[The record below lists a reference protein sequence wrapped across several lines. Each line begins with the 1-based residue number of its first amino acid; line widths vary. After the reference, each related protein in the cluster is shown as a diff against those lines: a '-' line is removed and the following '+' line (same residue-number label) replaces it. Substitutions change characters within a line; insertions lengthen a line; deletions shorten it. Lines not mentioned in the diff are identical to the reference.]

1 MNAEV
6 VVDVK
11 CLEHIYPGGTRVDVC
26 GLEFKVL
33 RGQRIAIL
41 GPNGSGKTTLLK
53 HVLGL
58 LTPTRGNVLVF
69 GKDPSRQHNE
79 IRQHIGALMQNVDEQ
94 LIGPTVFDDVAFA
107 PLNFGFSRQETYR
120 RVEEMLHA
128 LGIYHLRNRL
138 PHYLSGGERKKV
150 ALAGALVFG
159 PDLLVLDEPMSG
171 IDCASRRDI
180 VRFLN
185 QLHRE
190 TEMTMI
196 TAMHDME
203 LVGELADYGYVMRQS
218 GRLELEGTILE
229 LFFEHDLTEYNLEPP
244 TVVQLTK
251 SLQKSGV
258 NLQLTLD
265 VHDFEQQ
272 LLRLIRK

>member
-1 MNAEV
+1 MNGEI

-11 CLEHIYPGGTRVDVC
+11 CLEHVYPGGTRVDVC
-26 GLEFKVL
+26 GLEFEVL

-58 LTPTRGNVLVF
+58 LTPTRGNVSVF
-69 GKDPSRQHNE
+69 GKDPARQHSE
-79 IRQHIGALMQNVDEQ
+79 IRQRIGALMQNVDEQ

-107 PLNFGFSRQETYR
+107 PLNFGFSREETYQ

-128 LGIYHLRNRL
+128 LGIYHLRDRL

-190 TEMTMI
+190 TGMTMI

-203 LVGELADYGYVMRQS
+203 LVGQLADYGYVMRQS
-218 GRLELEGTILE
+218 GRLELEGTVLE
-229 LFFEHDLTEYNLEPP
+229 LFFEHDLAEYNLEPP

-251 SLQKSGV
+251 SLQRNGV
-258 NLQLTLD
+258 NLQHTLD
-265 VHDFEQQ
+265 MQDFEQQ
-272 LLRLIRK
+272 LLQLIRK